1 MSARGRSVR
10 EIATR
15 IVYWGPRGSGKT
27 ESLRAVSEQLDP
39 EKCSQFLNPSDSSGH
54 TLFMD
59 LLTVEMGALDG
70 VPLRLHLVTLPGDS
84 RLNEDRLLTL
94 RGADGFVFVADSRPG
109 RQDENREALESLRT
123 HLSAIGQPDCPI
135 VIQCNH
141 RDAPGA
147 IPAER
152 MAVELGLDPTRHQ
165 WFETNAAEGTGVIE
179 ALTAVA
185 ARVIGVLSS
194 SAEERT
200 AT

>member
-1 MSARGRSVR
+1 MVPRGRSIR

-27 ESLRAVSEQLDP
+27 ETLKAVAARLDP
-39 EKCSQFLNPSDSSGH
+39 QKCSPFLNPADSSGH

-84 RLNEDRLLTL
+84 RLKDDRLITL
-94 RGADGFVFVADSRPG
+94 RGADGFVFVADSRPD
-109 RQDENREALESLRT
+109 RQKENKEALESLRT

-135 VIQCNH
+135 VVQCNR

-147 IPAER
+147 VPTER
-152 MAVELGLDPTRHQ
+152 MAVELGLNPTTDQ
-165 WFETNAAEGTGVIE
+165 WFETNAATGMGVVE

-185 ARVIGVLSS
+185 ARVVGMLSA
-194 SAEERT
+194 SAEERSPT
-200 AT
+200 